1 MCFTAVKDKDLNKIN
16 DGVKKYTK
24 LRLKNPEKFR
34 ASYSL
39 SAFNHDNLPV
49 ITPERELDFF
59 SWGFIQPTKSDDK
72 ESAEIKFM
80 TANAKAETIFEKKLY
95 KEAIL
100 NKRCIIALDG
110 FYEWRHVLGKK
121 FPHYIYSRIEP
132 VFYIG
137 GIYNEFKNPDTG
149 EVKNTVSMITTDANP
164 MMAEIHNMK
173 KRMPFILPTEK
184 IMEWINPGLS
194 QEEIM
199 KLMKPYDE
207 NLMAFHT
214 VGKKPNPIS
223 EESIQPVIYPELT
236 NEQQALFE

>member
-1 MCFTAVKDKDLNKIN
+1 MCFTAVKDKDLQKIN

-24 LRLKNPEKFR
+24 LRLKNPDKFR
-34 ASYSL
+34 ASYAL

-49 ITPERELDFF
+49 ITPDRELDFY
-59 SWGFIQPTKSDDK
+59 SWGLIQPTKSDNK

-95 KEAIL
+95 KSAIL
-100 NKRCIIALDG
+100 NKRCVIALDG

-121 FPHYIYSRIEP
+121 FPHYIFSNNEP

-137 GIYNEFKNPDTG
+137 GIYNEFKDSITG
-149 EVKNTVSMITTDANP
+149 EMKNTVSIITTDANP
-164 MMAEIHNMK
+164 MMAVIHNMK
-173 KRMPFILPTEK
+173 KRMPFILPTDK
-184 IMEWINPGLS
+184 IMDWINPGLS
-194 QEEIM
+194 QDEIM

-214 VGKKPNPIS
+214 VGKKLNPLS
-223 EESIQPVIYPELT
+223 EVSIVPVSYPELE
-236 NEQQALFE
+236 NEQQNLFE